1 MYTLYDDDH
10 SVKMLAPN
18 QEPPGE
24 SRIDKMRK
32 FLSSPLTRKKP
43 ANVQYKTFG
52 TPLEVLLQRFP
63 SEHSVPFIITR
74 LCQYILKTGL
84 THEGLFRISGN
95 ARSVERLKASFD
107 RSGDAPLETEG
118 DVSSAAALLKLFL
131 RELPDPIIP
140 MNMHCQ
146 FLDAVKD
153 KDKMESIACLA
164 ELVEK
169 LPPINYHI
177 LNYLFNFLRKV
188 SDMEDQNRMSAS
200 SLGIVFGPN
209 LFRVTEDFVGL
220 KEQSLTNQ
228 IVTYFISEHDKI
240 FRKDATN
247 FICNTC
253 FASDISKTT
262 QAAAMIS
269 SWPEAKSSSSAMLS
283 TWSLGPLCTQNEPA
297 YEEFLQLSSLS
308 HSLTQDDTGH
318 FLSLKPQD
326 HSCTMNN
333 ESRSASKDVTEFSS
347 HVSEDLPYENHVAV
361 TSSLKSSMERK
372 TSLGKEFYIMEEES
386 LLSYSSLS
394 DKVSSVSTHSSLTES
409 VSNSSNQSSLS
420 EATSVASSHS
430 SLAEK
435 VFMTSTHS
443 SPNIKTSG
451 ASSSIHERDLS
462 FNSAKEN
469 SHPITC
475 ISSQEGQTNDVDG
488 VRIGLEQLSKL
499 TLEKSEEMMKD
510 THKIY
515 PRGRRRHIRH
525 PKHRSYSERRSQ
537 SELRTNTHYENED
550 EFNGN
555 SHTHSLYDK
564 NDVQHNSTGSLNESG
579 VDMRHSWPAF
589 RKCKEEEDIALS
601 PLPQQLGTNVC
612 EASVSP
618 SAFRSYL
625 SYRNLHLDPSLPPS
639 PPVEQEDIII
649 GSSHEVSSSNVKQL
663 NKKIHTLK
671 KKIKTFED
679 NFEKL
684 YGYKPS
690 NAEKCSNIGVKKML
704 SELNKARQDLK
715 VCLELK
721 GDPQLW
727 DSEDVM
733 PNKSSRG
740 TNTRSS
746 QGLFSVAK
754 TGAETM
760 SIEETIKNALAYLAR
775 HRKDMNR
782 PEGLE
787 EMSKEQLVAEKVAI
801 QKVLLNFESMHG
813 RPASKA
819 HRELVRPLYD
829 RYRLTKRLI
838 VRNVSSKD
846 NADLVPILEHET
858 MDFKKSD
865 LAKNINVDKE
875 VPPVEPRINKDD
887 ELDEKDQK
895 TCAPS
900 HINFHE
906 LSLSELEAEVT
917 VVRDEK
923 RRLRKLLREFEEQFK
938 KEHGR
943 KAQREDKRAMEPCY
957 TEYKNAKAKL
967 KLLEALVAKYEQ
979 SS

>member
-1 MYTLYDDDH
+1 
-10 SVKMLAPN
+10 MLASN

-32 FLSSPLTRKKP
+32 FLSSPLIKKKP
-43 ANVQYKTFG
+43 SAGQYKTFG

-84 THEGLFRISGN
+84 TQEGLFRISGN

-140 MNMHCQ
+140 LNMHCQ

-153 KDKMESIACLA
+153 KDKVESIACLID
-164 ELVEK
+164 LVEI
-169 LPPINYHI
+169 LPPINYHV

-247 FICNTC
+247 FISSVC
-253 FASDISKTT
+253 FSSDLSKTS

-269 SWPEAKSSSSAMLS
+269 SWPEAKSASAMLS
-283 TWSLGPLCTQNEPA
+283 TWSLGPLCSQNEHA
-297 YEEFLQLSSLS
+297 YDEFLQLSSLS
-308 HSLTQDDTGH
+308 HSMTEGAAGNY
-318 FLSLKPQD
+318 LSPKSQD
-326 HSCTMNN
+326 HTFTISSDLRYAM
-333 ESRSASKDVTEFSS
+333 KDVSEFHSDM
-347 HVSEDLPYENHVAV
+347 SEDLPSENHIAAN
-361 TSSLKSSMERK
+361 LAAKSSVERK
-372 TSLGKEFYIMEEES
+372 ASLGKESCLKDYYIMEEES
-386 LLSYSSLS
+386 LLSHSSLS
-394 DKVSSVSTHSSLTES
+394 DKRSIVSTHSSLIDS
-409 VSNSSNQSSLS
+409 VSLVSIQSSITDVKSGDSNHSSL
-420 EATSVASSHS
+420 TDSVFSASSHS
-430 SLAEK
+430 QL
-435 VFMTSTHS
+435 TS
-443 SPNIKTSG
+443 KMSG
-451 ASSSIHERDLS
+451 ASSSFQDKDQS
-462 FNSAKEN
+462 FDSMKEN
-469 SHPITC
+469 CHAITS
-475 ISSQEGQTNDVDG
+475 ISSEVGPSDVIDSHT
-488 VRIGLEQLSKL
+488 GLEKLSRL
-499 TLEKSEEMMKD
+499 TLEKSEELLKD

-525 PKHRSYSERRSQ
+525 PKHKSYEERRSQ
-537 SELRTNTHYENED
+537 SELRTNSHYENED

-555 SHTHSLYDK
+555 SSHLLSTYDK
-564 NDVQHNSTGSLNESG
+564 TDVQHNSTGSLVESG
-579 VDMRHSWPAF
+579 IDPRHSWPAF

-601 PLPQQLGTNVC
+601 PLPQQLGSNVC

-625 SYRNLHLDPSLPPS
+625 SYRTLHLDPSLPPS
-639 PPVEQEDIII
+639 PPVEQEDMVT
-649 GSSHEVSSSNVKQL
+649 GSTHEISSSNVKQL
-663 NKKIHTLK
+663 NKKVHALK
-671 KKIKTFED
+671 KKIKMFED

-690 NAEKCSNIGVKKML
+690 SAEKCNNIGVKKML

-715 VCLELK
+715 ACLELK
-721 GDPQLW
+721 DDPQLW
-727 DSEDVM
+727 DAESTI
-733 PNKSSRG
+733 PSKSSRG

-754 TGAETM
+754 SGAESM
-760 SIEETIKNALAYLAR
+760 SIEETIKNALGYLVH

-782 PEGLE
+782 PENLE
-787 EMSKEQLVAEKVAI
+787 EMTKEQLVAEKVAI
-801 QKVLLNFESMHG
+801 QKVLLNFENMHG

-838 VRNVSSKD
+838 NRNASSKD
-846 NADLVPILEHET
+846 SADLMPILEHET

-865 LAKNINVDKE
+865 LSKNINVEKSITSCQ
-875 VPPVEPRINKDD
+875 PVTDQDSESC
-887 ELDEKDQK
+887 EKRQK
-895 TCAPS
+895 TPITS

-906 LSLSELEAEVT
+906 LSLSELESEVT

-923 RRLRKLLREFEEQFK
+923 RRLRKILREFEDQFK

-943 KAQREDKRAMEPCY
+943 KVQREDKRAMEPCY

-967 KLLEALVAKYEQ
+967 KLLEALVAKYE
-979 SS
+979 

>member
-1 MYTLYDDDH
+1 MHTLNDSDH
-10 SVKMLAPN
+10 SIKMLASN

-153 KDKMESIACLA
+153 KDKTESVVCLA

-253 FASDISKTT
+253 FASDVSKTC
-262 QAAAMIS
+262 QATAMIS
-269 SWPEAKSSSSAMLS
+269 SWPEAKSSSTAMLS
-283 TWSLGPLCTQNEPA
+283 TWSLGPLCTPNEPA

-308 HSLTQDDTGH
+308 HSLTQDGSGH
-318 FLSLKPQD
+318 FSSLKSQD
-326 HSCTMNN
+326 HSFTSNN
-333 ESRSASKDVTEFSS
+333 ESRFPSKDVTDVSF
-347 HVSEDLPYENHVAV
+347 HASEDLPYENHVPV
-361 TSSLKSSMERK
+361 TSSRSPKERK
-372 TSLGKEFYIMEEES
+372 SSLGKEFYIMEEES

-394 DKVSSVSTHSSLTES
+394 DKVSSISVHSLLTES

-420 EATSVASSHS
+420 ETTPVTSSYS

-435 VFMTSTHS
+435 
-443 SPNIKTSG
+443 
-451 ASSSIHERDLS
+451 LS

-475 ISSQEGQTNDVDG
+475 ISSQEGQTNDIDNVQF
-488 VRIGLEQLSKL
+488 GLEQVPKL

-525 PKHRSYSERRSQ
+525 PKHKSYDERRSQ

-555 SHTHSLYDK
+555 PHSLYDK
-564 NDVQHNSTGSLNESG
+564 NDMQHNSTGSLNESG
-579 VDMRHSWPAF
+579 VDVRHSWPAF

-649 GSSHEVSSSNVKQL
+649 GSTHEISSSNVKQL

-690 NAEKCSNIGVKKML
+690 NAEKCSNISVKKML

-727 DSEDVM
+727 DSEDTI

-782 PEGLE
+782 PENLE
-787 EMSKEQLVAEKVAI
+787 EMTKDQLVAEKVAI

-838 VRNVSSKD
+838 VRNSSSKD

-865 LAKNINVDKE
+865 LAKNINILKE
-875 VPPVEPRINKDD
+875 DPSVELSRNKDD
-887 ELDEKDQK
+887 HSEEKEQE
-895 TCAPS
+895 TSASS
-900 HINFHE
+900 HISFHE
-906 LSLSELEAEVT
+906 LSLSELEIEIT

-923 RRLRKLLREFEEQFK
+923 RKLRKLLREFEDQFK

-979 SS
+979 TS

>member
-1 MYTLYDDDH
+1 MHTSYDGDH
-10 SVKMLAPN
+10 SLKMLAPN

-153 KDKMESIACLA
+153 KDKVESVACLA

-240 FRKDATN
+240 FKRDATN

-318 FLSLKPQD
+318 FLTLMPQD

-333 ESRSASKDVTEFSS
+333 ESRSASKDVAEFSL

-372 TSLGKEFYIMEEES
+372 SSLGKEFYIMEEES
-386 LLSYSSLS
+386 LLSHSSLS
-394 DKVSSVSTHSSLTES
+394 DKVSSVLTHPSLTES
-409 VSNSSNQSSLS
+409 VSNPSHRSSLS
-420 EATSVASSHS
+420 EAVAPNHS
-430 SLAEK
+430 SLPER

-443 SPNIKTSG
+443 SPNIKSSG
-451 ASSSIHERDLS
+451 ASSSIHEKDLS
-462 FNSAKEN
+462 LNSAKEN

-475 ISSQEGQTNDVDG
+475 IISHEGQTNDVGG
-488 VRIGLEQLSKL
+488 VRMGLEQLSKL

-525 PKHRSYSERRSQ
+525 PKHRSYEERRSQ

-555 SHTHSLYDK
+555 SHAHSLYDK

-601 PLPQQLGTNVC
+601 PLPQQLGANVC

-625 SYRNLHLDPSLPPS
+625 SYRSLHLDPSLPPS

-649 GSSHEVSSSNVKQL
+649 GSSHEISSSNVKQL

-690 NAEKCSNIGVKKML
+690 NSEKCNNIGVKKML

-715 VCLELK
+715 VCLDLK
-721 GDPQLW
+721 GDTQLW
-727 DSEDVM
+727 DSEDAM

-782 PEGLE
+782 PENLE
-787 EMSKEQLVAEKVAI
+787 EMTKEQLVAEKVAI

-838 VRNVSSKD
+838 VRNASSKD

-865 LAKNINVDKE
+865 LAKNNNVDKE
-875 VPPVEPRINKDD
+875 APPIEPRINKDD
-887 ELDEKDQK
+887 ESEEKDQK
-895 TCAPS
+895 TCASS

-943 KAQREDKRAMEPCY
+943 Y
-957 TEYKNAKAKL
+957 HSSILYYV
-967 KLLEALVAKYEQ
+967 LLRFLWV
-979 SS
+979 

>member
-1 MYTLYDDDH
+1 
-10 SVKMLAPN
+10 MLASN

-43 ANVQYKTFG
+43 SAGQYKTFG

-84 THEGLFRISGN
+84 TQEGLFRISGN

-140 MNMHCQ
+140 LNMHCQ

-153 KDKMESIACLA
+153 KDKVESIACLVD
-164 ELVEK
+164 LVEK

-247 FICNTC
+247 FISSAC
-253 FASDISKTT
+253 FSSDLSKTS

-283 TWSLGPLCTQNEPA
+283 TWSLGPLCSQNEHA
-297 YEEFLQLSSLS
+297 YDEFLQLSSLS
-308 HSLTQDDTGH
+308 HSMTQDDTENY
-318 FLSLKPQD
+318 LSSKSHD
-326 HSCTMNN
+326 YTCTV
-333 ESRSASKDVTEFSS
+333 SSDLRYAVKDVAEFPP
-347 HVSEDLPYENHVAV
+347 VMSEDLPSENHITANSAV
-361 TSSLKSSMERK
+361 KGSVERK
-372 TSLGKEFYIMEEES
+372 ASLGKESCLKDYYIMEEES
-386 LLSYSSLS
+386 LLSHSSLP
-394 DKVSSVSTHSSLTES
+394 DKRSIVSTHSSLIDS
-409 VSNSSNQSSLS
+409 VSVASIQSSLTDAKS
-420 EATSVASSHS
+420 MASNHS
-430 SLAEK
+430 SLTDSA
-435 VFMTSTHS
+435 FSASTHS
-443 SPNIKTSG
+443 QLTSKMSS
-451 ASSSIHERDLS
+451 ASSPFQDKDQS
-462 FNSAKEN
+462 FGSMKEN
-469 SHPITC
+469 SHAITS
-475 ISSQEGQTNDVDG
+475 ISSELGPSNVTDG
-488 VRIGLEQLSKL
+488 HPGLEQFSRL
-499 TLEKSEEMMKD
+499 TLEKSEELLKD

-525 PKHRSYSERRSQ
+525 PKHRSYEERRSQ

-555 SHTHSLYDK
+555 SSHLLSTYDK
-564 NDVQHNSTGSLNESG
+564 TDIQHNSTGSLDESG

-601 PLPQQLGTNVC
+601 PLPQQLGSNVC

-625 SYRNLHLDPSLPPS
+625 SYRTLHLDPSLPPS
-639 PPVEQEDIII
+639 PPVEQEDIIT
-649 GSSHEVSSSNVKQL
+649 GSTHEISSSNVKQL
-663 NKKIHTLK
+663 NKKVHALK
-671 KKIKTFED
+671 KKIKMFED

-690 NAEKCSNIGVKKML
+690 NAEKCNNIGVKKML
-704 SELNKARQDLK
+704 AELNKARQDLK
-715 VCLELK
+715 VCLDLK
-721 GDPQLW
+721 DDPQLW
-727 DSEDVM
+727 DAESTM
-733 PNKSSRG
+733 PSKSSRG

-754 TGAETM
+754 SGAESM
-760 SIEETIKNALAYLAR
+760 SIEETVKNALGYLVH

-782 PEGLE
+782 PENLE
-787 EMSKEQLVAEKVAI
+787 EMTKEQLVAEKVAI

-838 VRNVSSKD
+838 NRNASSKE
-846 NADLVPILEHET
+846 NADLMPILEHET

-865 LAKNINVDKE
+865 VTKNINVEQSTSVQIKTDQDSESSEKE
-875 VPPVEPRINKDD
+875 
-887 ELDEKDQK
+887 QK
-895 TCAPS
+895 TPITS

-923 RRLRKLLREFEEQFK
+923 RRLRKILREFEEQFK

-943 KAQREDKRAMEPCY
+943 KVQREDKRSMEPCY